1 MALHSKEKATKW
13 VLFLW
18 KGQIGYIVKIL
29 LKLLFAAAIL
39 FWLIH
44 QGKLDF
50 SLIGKAF
57 QDPKWPMLTI
67 FLVLT
72 TNLFGAWRWKK
83 LVEIKAGRNLPF
95 VPILKLSWIGLFF
108 SSVLPGAVTGDILK
122 IFYAK
127 HLDPKLTKTFLIM
140 SVLMDRIIGL
150 IGLLFLL
157 GGFSLYSYREVTA
170 ISPSL
175 AHLIHFNF
183 LLFIGVFIF
192 FLSIF
197 LPKTIQAKILP
208 WTLRVPFL
216 GERIHKTLEQVWLMG
231 QSHGTILLCLGMSLC
246 SQFFNILG
254 FWSITAPFYQVPI
267 SFPHIFTFMPVG
279 MMAVAVPIS
288 PAGLGVGHAIFDG
301 LFKLYGTFNGA
312 SLFNLYFII
321 TVSINLMG
329 VFPYLMFKAHPPVEE
344 GEPDKS
350 LV

>member
-1 MALHSKEKATKW
+1 MKT
-13 VLFLW
+13 V
-18 KGQIGYIVKIL
+18 
-29 LKLLFAAAIL
+29 LKLLFATAIV

-57 QDPKWPMLTI
+57 QNPKWPILT
-67 FLVLT
+67 FCLALSQCVL
-72 TNLFGAWRWKK
+72 GAWRWKK
-83 LVEIKAGRNLPF
+83 LVELKTGRSLPF
-95 VPILKLSWIGLFF
+95 IPIIKLTWIGLFF

-127 HLDPKLTKTFLIM
+127 HLDTKLTKTFLIM

-157 GGFSLYSYREVTA
+157 GGFSLYSYREVIA
-170 ISPSL
+170 ISPNL
-175 AHLIHFNF
+175 ATLIHFNF
-183 LLFIGVFIF
+183 LLFLGVVVF

-197 LPKTIQAKILP
+197 LPKTIQIKILP
-208 WTLRVPFL
+208 WTLRIPFL
-216 GERIHKTLEQVWLMG
+216 GERVHKTLEQVWLMG
-231 QSHGTILLCLGMSLC
+231 QSHGTILFCLGISLF
-246 SQFFNILG
+246 SQFFNIFG
-254 FWSITAPFYQVPI
+254 FWAISAPFYQVPI
-267 SFPHIFTFMPVG
+267 SFPHIFTFMPIG

-312 SLFNLYFII
+312 SLFNLYFL
-321 TVSINLMG
+321 TSISVNLMG
-329 VFPYLMFKAHPPVEE
+329 IFPYLMFKAHPPVEE
-344 GEPDKS
+344 GVSEGDKS